1 VASDPA
7 LVQRL
12 RAVLQA
18 NAGVEER
25 RMFGGVCFTLHG
37 NMCVGV
43 HNANLILRIGEQRA
57 TELMRQPG
65 VRPMDLTGKV
75 MKAWATVLPAA
86 IETDTELAR
95 FAAMAV
101 EFVST
106 LPRK

>member
-7 LVQRL
+7 LVRRL
-12 RAVLQA
+12 REVLHA

-37 NMCVGV
+37 KMCVGV
-43 HNANLILRIGEQRA
+43 HNANLILRVGEERA

-86 IETDTELAR
+86 IGTDAALAR
-95 FAAMAV
+95 FARLAV

>member
-1 VASDPA
+1 
-7 LVQRL
+7 L
-12 RAVLQA
+12 RAVLQT

-43 HNANLILRIGEQRA
+43 HNTDLILRVGEQRV

-75 MKAWATVLPAA
+75 MKAWTTVLPAA
-86 IETDTELAR
+86 IKTDAELAR
-95 FAAMAV
+95 FTGMAV